1 MGQFAVRVDILE
13 QLAEREKRISSEV
26 AAISGNI
33 SGTLRKL
40 TQSGVANA
48 GVRNRLRDA
57 IADISE
63 CQNKMNKMNTTLEA
77 CVGEYRQTEKSLLL
91 LGLQQ
96 ICVGNGVS
104 NVATHFSGGKLASM
118 QGDSQSGIEKYI
130 KYLHTLQPSD
140 VKEFL
145 ADKDISLD
153 YLGYLGLSPLT
164 GLCKLAEIGQATTTN
179 AIEKEESYS
188 VRDEAIDS
196 LYDYAAGAGYIGALS
211 SFVGRIVGGQITK
224 DPNEEFDE
232 DEWRSESLGTLNG
245 GFSMMKM
252 LSKWQTSNDE
262 LAKLAKY
269 APNWA
274 KEEKIARLF
283 GMTDAMGGTAST
295 AGSWGARFAENV
307 SKQDGILD
315 DFSKGGSKTFF
326 AYAGVVVDGAMN
338 AYGNYEEYKA
348 GEIDVERAIVETVTE
363 TAVDFA
369 VDWGIGIAVT
379 AALAATPIG
388 APVLLVGAC
397 TVGAK
402 FLLDWGSEK
411 LFGKD
416 FTEVVSDTIVDVA
429 AGTMK
434 VVSDVNKAVGEFVTE
449 TGKAVG
455 DAICKGTQKVVSGVG
470 NAIKDGWES
479 AKAGFSSIGQGFKS
493 LLAW

>member
-1 MGQFAVRVDILE
+1 MGRFEVRIDILE
-13 QLAEREKRISSEV
+13 QLAGREKDIASEV
-26 AAISGNI
+26 AAISSNV
-33 SGTLRKL
+33 SGTLRRM
-40 TQSGVANA
+40 TQEGV
-48 GVRNRLRDA
+48 VSSSIRNRLKDA
-57 IADISE
+57 IRSISE
-63 CQNKMNKMNTTLEA
+63 CQSEINKMGNTLESCA
-77 CVGEYRQTEKSLLL
+77 EEYQQTERKMLL

-96 ICVGNGVS
+96 QWMENGEDGVFAHFLGGGFSAIKGN
-104 NVATHFSGGKLASM
+104 
-118 QGDSQSGIEKYI
+118 SQSEIEKYL
-130 KYLHTLQPSD
+130 KYLHTLQPAGMTT
-140 VKEFL
+140 L
-145 ADKDISLD
+145 A
-153 YLGYLGLSPLT
+153 
-164 GLCKLAEIGQATTTN
+164 GLCKLAEIGRESTTN
-179 AIEKEESYS
+179 EIEKENDYS
-188 VRDEAIDS
+188 VRDEAIGS

-232 DEWRSESLGTLNG
+232 DEWHSESLGTLKG
-245 GFSMMKM
+245 GFSMMKT
-252 LSKWQTSNDE
+252 LSKWQTGNEE

-326 AYAGVVVDGAMN
+326 AYAGVVVDFAMN
-338 AYGNYEEYKA
+338 ANENYEEYMD
-348 GEIDVERAIVETVTE
+348 GEIGAGRAFFETVTE
-363 TAVDFA
+363 TTVDFA
-369 VDWGIGIAVT
+369 VDWGIGVAVT

-429 AGTMK
+429 AGTLE
-434 VVSDVNKAVGEFVTE
+434 VASDVVKTVGEFVEE

>member
-1 MGQFAVRVDILE
+1 MGQFAIRTDIVE
-13 QLAEREKRISSEV
+13 QLAKREKEIASEV
-26 AAISGNI
+26 AAISLNV
-33 SGTLRKL
+33 SGTLLRL
-40 TQSGVANA
+40 TQRGVTSA
-48 GVRNRLRDA
+48 GVRNRLKDA
-57 IADISE
+57 IEGISDCHNE
-63 CQNKMNKMNTTLEA
+63 INEMSATLEA
-77 CVGEYRQTEKSLLL
+77 CAREYQQTERKLLL

-96 ICVGNGVS
+96 QWIENGES
-104 NVATHFSGGKLASM
+104 GFVAHFLRGGFSAIKR
-118 QGDSQSGIEKYI
+118 DSQSGIEKYT
-130 KYLHTLQPSD
+130 KYLHILQP
-140 VKEFL
+140 F
-145 ADKDISLD
+145 
-153 YLGYLGLSPLT
+153 GLTTLT
-164 GLCKLAEIGQATTTN
+164 GLCKLAEIGRESTTN
-179 AIEKEESYS
+179 EIEKEDDYS

-211 SFVGRIVGGQITK
+211 SFVGRIVEGQITK

-232 DEWRSESLGTLNG
+232 DKWRSESLGTLKG
-245 GFSMMKM
+245 GFSMMKT
-252 LSKWQTSNDE
+252 LNKWQVGNEE

-274 KEEKIARLF
+274 KEEKIARMF
-283 GMTDAMGGTAST
+283 GMTDAMGGTASK
-295 AGSWGARFAENV
+295 AGSWGARFTENV

-326 AYAGVVVDGAMN
+326 AWAGVVVDGAMN
-338 AYGNYEEYKA
+338 AYENYEEYRD
-348 GEIDVERAIVETVTE
+348 GEIGAGRAFGETVTE

-369 VDWGIGIAVT
+369 VDWGIGVAVT

-429 AGTMK
+429 AGTIE
-434 VVSDVNKAVGEFVTE
+434 VASDVVKVVGEFVEE